1 MALERQTVKE
11 LHEVR
16 IDHLGRYLRAA
27 GYLEPNWSVLD
38 LACGCGYGSFILAKY
53 ARQVTAVDRS
63 QEAIDWAKT
72 YFHKSNIR
80 WFQSDW
86 NDFEYGETFDA
97 AVCLETVEHVKDDRG
112 LLKKLHGCLK
122 PGGILI
128 LSTPNEQLMPYNKE
142 EASFHVRHYTPDEIQ
157 SILHECG
164 FYVEEVLFQDDEN
177 SLEFFPYDGR
187 FILIKAVK
195 MAQIM
200 EMKEAEETNEAKQTI
215 LFAAN
220 WEWNADWQKRA
231 GAVFSQN
238 GIEPHFLT
246 DEVEVWADLYR
257 DYGDHVHYIDPQY
270 KIPGG
275 HVPAEVM
282 ETAMACLTEAGN
294 EDNDAFKQKTVYYY
308 RKIQSLVRTLGPSAV
323 VLWNG
328 YGYLLTDI
336 IRQISETENINRV
349 FLELG
354 FFRKHPS
361 SLIVDADGV
370 NFNSRKLKLFS
381 VDSPIMDAAVDNMIA
396 DWKTQALEGPP
407 LATSLPASYVFF
419 PLQVHDDT
427 QIYFHS
433 PHFNTVVQALARTA
447 EAMPD
452 DVPLVVKPHPVDI
465 ARYGL
470 DIYRACLRP
479 NDIIVPVEENIYR
492 LIHKARGIIT
502 INSTAGFEALAFHKP
517 VLVLGNAFYADKGL
531 TVDYKGENL
540 AECIRDMLVF
550 TPPTEKIN
558 RLIHYILKEY
568 LFVYHGDVV
577 KGEIS
582 ETDISRL
589 AARIACEAGLSLS
602 LGAGDDPVKA
612 GSLETDGILEKYR
625 FASELEQKGNLNEAL
640 DLFAHILE
648 TTVEPSIRR
657 QIYGGAC
664 FHRGDI
670 LLKKGEKTQA
680 AEMFKKT
687 LRYIPDHQLAKE
699 KYLNNKFEIRISKSE
714 TNPKFQ

>member
-16 IDHLGRYLRAA
+16 SDHLGRYLKAA

-38 LACGCGYGSFILAKY
+38 LACGCGYGSFILAGH
-53 ARQVTAVDRS
+53 ARKIAAVDRS
-63 QEAIDWAKT
+63 PEAVQWAKT
-72 YFHKSNIR
+72 YFHKPNIQ

-128 LSTPNEQLMPYNKE
+128 LSTPNEQLMPYNKDE
-142 EASFHVRHYTPDEIQ
+142 PSFHVRHYTPDEIRT
-157 SILHECG
+157 ILKECG
-164 FYVEEVLFQDDEN
+164 FTVEEMAFQDDEN
-177 SLEFFPYDGR
+177 SLEFSPYEGR
-187 FILIKAVK
+187 FLFIKAVK
-195 MAQIM
+195 MAEMM
-200 EMKEAEETNEAKQTI
+200 EVKEENEPKEAKKTI

-220 WEWNADWQKRA
+220 WEWNAGWQKRA
-231 GAVFSQN
+231 GVVFRAG

-246 DEVEVWADLYR
+246 DEADVWADLYR
-257 DYGDHVHYIDPQY
+257 DYDDNVHYID
-270 KIPGG
+270 
-275 HVPAEVM
+275 ARCS
-282 ETAMACLTEAGN
+282 AA
-294 EDNDAFKQKTVYYY
+294 DQKNLYYY
-308 RKIQSLVRTLGPSAV
+308 RKIQSLVRRLRPSAL

-336 IRQISETENINRV
+336 ARQIGETENINRV

-370 NFNSRKLKLFS
+370 NFRSQKLKLFS
-381 VDSPIMDAAVDNMIA
+381 VDNPIMDAGTGEAIA
-396 DWKTQALEGPP
+396 AWKTRALEASPSV
-407 LATSLPASYVFF
+407 TSLPDAYVFF

-427 QIYFHS
+427 QIYYHS
-433 PHFNTVVQALARTA
+433 PHFNSVQQALARVA
-447 EAMPD
+447 EAMPND
-452 DVPLVVKPHPVDI
+452 IPLAIKPHPVDM

-470 DIYRACLRP
+470 DVYRACLRP
-479 NDIIVPVEENIYR
+479 HDIIVPVEENIYR
-492 LIHKARGIIT
+492 LIRGARGIIT
-502 INSTAGFEALAFHKP
+502 INSAAGFEALVFHKP
-517 VLVLGNAFYADKGL
+517 VLALGDAFYGGKGL
-531 TVDYKGENL
+531 TVDYRGENL
-540 AECIRDMLVF
+540 AEKIKAMLAF
-550 TPPTEKIN
+550 TPPTEKID

-577 KGEIS
+577 KGEINQN
-582 ETDISRL
+582 DISRL
-589 AARIACEAGLSLS
+589 ANRIACEAGLSLS
-602 LGAGDDPVKA
+602 LNAGDDPVKA
-612 GSLETDGILEKYR
+612 GSLETGGILEQYR
-625 FASELEQKGNLNEAL
+625 LASELEQKGNLDEAL
-640 DLFAHILE
+640 DLFAHIME
-648 TTVEPSIRR
+648 TAVEPSIRR
-657 QIYGGAC
+657 QIYGGAY

-687 LRYIPDHQLAKE
+687 LRYIPDHKMAKE
-699 KYLNNKFEIRISKSE
+699 KYLNNKFEIVKHEYR
-714 TNPKFQ
+714 NPKQIQNSNDQNSKQKKFDAWGIVFVLVI